1 MIVLTVR
8 VHAEHPQVY
17 LSGPWFAPG
26 EPERLGALE
35 NLMNDMGI
43 SYYSPRL
50 DGIDLTP
57 DATDADRDAVFAD
70 NTAHLKTAKLVL
82 AVVDDY
88 DTGTIWE
95 TGMAFGRE
103 IPIAYYMETLKT
115 GETFNVMLAKS
126 AVAVLEDLDQ
136 TRQFLADPTSKDF
149 TYHGA
154 IR

>member
-1 MIVLTVR
+1 MTR
-8 VHAEHPQVY
+8 VQAQHPQVY
-17 LSGPWFAPG
+17 LAGPWFQAG
-26 EPERLGALE
+26 EPQRLAKLE
-35 NLMNDMGI
+35 QVMDDLGI

-70 NTAHLKTAKLVL
+70 NTTHLKAAQLVL
-82 AVVDDY
+82 AVVDDN

-103 IPIAYYMETLKT
+103 IPVAYYTETLQA
-115 GETFNVMLAKS
+115 GATFNVMLAKS
-126 AVAVLEDLDQ
+126 GVAVLQNLEQ
-136 TRQFLADPTSKDF
+136 ARAFLANPTTREF
-149 TYHGA
+149 AYHGA

>member
-1 MIVLTVR
+1 MTR
-8 VHAEHPQVY
+8 VNAQHPQVY
-17 LSGPWFAPG
+17 LAGPWFSAG
-26 EPERLGALE
+26 EPERLAQLE
-35 NLMNDMGI
+35 TLMDELQI

-70 NTAHLKTAKLVL
+70 NTEHLKAAQLVL

-103 IPIAYYMETLKT
+103 IPVAYYAETLKD

-126 AVAVLEDLDQ
+126 AVAVLQDRDQ
-136 TRQFLADPTSKDF
+136 AKTFLQDPTTDQF

>member
-1 MIVLTVR
+1 MD
-8 VHAEHPQVY
+8 E
-17 LSGPWFAPG
+17 
-26 EPERLGALE
+26 
-35 NLMNDMGI
+35 MGI
-43 SYYSPRL
+43 SYYSPRH

-70 NTAHLKTAKLVL
+70 NTEHLKTAQLVL

-103 IPIAYYMETLKT
+103 IPVAYYAETLKD

-126 AVAVLEDLDQ
+126 AVAVLQDLDQ
-136 TRQFLADPTSKDF
+136 TRAFLTDPTSTVF
-149 TYHGA
+149 AYHGA

>member
-1 MIVLTVR
+1 
-8 VHAEHPQVY
+8 
-17 LSGPWFAPG
+17 
-26 EPERLGALE
+26 
-35 NLMNDMGI
+35 MNDMGI

-136 TRQFLADPTSKDF
+136 TRQFLADPTSTDF
-149 TYHGA
+149 TYQGA

>member
-1 MIVLTVR
+1 MTR
-8 VHAEHPQVY
+8 VNTQHPQVY
-17 LSGPWFAPG
+17 LAGPWFNAG
-26 EPERLGALE
+26 EPERLAQLE
-35 NLMNDMGI
+35 SLMDELRI

-70 NTAHLKTAKLVL
+70 NTEHLKAAQLVL

-103 IPIAYYMETLKT
+103 IPVAYYAETLKD
-115 GETFNVMLAKS
+115 GVTFNVMLAKS
-126 AVAVLEDLDQ
+126 AVAVLQNRDQ
-136 TRQFLADPTSKDF
+136 ARIFLQDPTTDRF
-149 TYHGA
+149 AYHGA

>member
-1 MIVLTVR
+1 MTRLVTQ
-8 VHAEHPQVY
+8 HPQVY
-17 LSGPWFAPG
+17 LAGPWFSAG
-26 EPERLGALE
+26 EPERLARLEALMDD
-35 NLMNDMGI
+35 LQI

-57 DATDADRDAVFAD
+57 DATDADREAVFID
-70 NTAHLKTAKLVL
+70 NTVHLKAAKLVL
-82 AVVDDY
+82 AAIDDN

-103 IPIAYYMETLKT
+103 IPVAYYAETLHD

-126 AVAVLEDLDQ
+126 AVAVLQNLSQVKAFLREPTTDQ
-136 TRQFLADPTSKDF
+136 FA
-149 TYHGA
+149 YHGA